1 MGKKIMKKDIYF
13 SFDIE
18 ADGPYPGD
26 YSMLSLGCVAFDADG
41 TELGSWYANFELLE
55 GASQDPDT
63 MRFWAEN
70 QKYYDLTRTWTQNP
84 KEAMTHFVEWVE
96 SFDGTPVGVAMPAG
110 FDFTWLWWY
119 SKKFVGRSP
128 FSFSCIDMKTM
139 AWTMLGGN
147 LYRESTKKN
156 WPKNW
161 FSKFKHDHHALN
173 DAREQGHTFMNILK
187 DLRSRSQSQPK

>member
-1 MGKKIMKKDIYF
+1 MKKEVFF

-26 YSMLSLGCVAFDADG
+26 YSMLSLGCVAFDKEG

-63 MRFWAEN
+63 MQFWALN
-70 QKYYDLTRTWTQNP
+70 QKYYDLTRTWTQHP

-96 SFDGTPVGVAMPAG
+96 SFDGKPVGVAMPAG

-139 AWTMLGGN
+139 AMCLIKKP
-147 LYRESTKKN
+147 YRDSTKRN
-156 WPKNW
+156 WPRHW
-161 FSKFKHDHHALN
+161 FSKLPHTHQAEE
-173 DAREQGHTFMNILK
+173 DAREQGLTFIAMLK
-187 DLRSRSQSQPK
+187 DLGIP